1 MSFTTQI
8 KARSDRQE
16 GAAGGKVRTVSTER
30 HFSSVVCLNEPLS
43 LIINKSSEDFKILQ
57 FFFKFIKGSFSGVPS
72 SLSIDPKLR
81 QFFDGLS
88 ILCASV
94 LCFSWR
100 PLVRSMFAFRFH
112 VLLLC

>member
-1 MSFTTQI
+1 MSFTTQV

-16 GAAGGKVRTVSTER
+16 GAAGGKVRTVSSEQ
-30 HFSSVVCLNEPLS
+30 HFSSVVCLNELS

-57 FFFKFIKGSFSGVPS
+57 FFKKFIKGSFSGVPL

-88 ILCASV
+88 ILCAFV